1 MLDKE
6 RIGASKTKKILR
18 ALEVLVVG
26 LSGTYRTGAC
36 IRKLMLQ
43 LNISHS

>member
-1 MLDKE
+1 MPDKE
-6 RIGASKTKKILR
+6 RIGAIKTKKLLR
-18 ALEVLVVG
+18 ALEVLVVEP
-26 LSGTYRTGAC
+26 SGTYRTGAC